1 MGSDTPVI
9 YVVDDDE
16 DVRKAIAWLL
26 SSVKLDA
33 QCFDSAP
40 AFLDHYQPRQ
50 AGCLVLDVRM
60 PGMSGLELQE
70 HLRSTGDTIPII
82 FLTAHGDV
90 PMAAQ
95 TMAKGAFQFIEK
107 PCNNQILLDT
117 VQRALETSRET
128 LEQEMKRLAVQA
140 LIETLTEREL
150 EVLRRILDGD
160 TNKAISNTMNI
171 SPRTVEVHRAH
182 VMEKMNSQTVADLV
196 RKVVE
201 VGLNP

>member
-1 MGSDTPVI
+1 MDTSATNV

-33 QCFDSAP
+33 LCFDSAA
-40 AFLDHYQPRQ
+40 AFLDHYQPRR
-50 AGCLVLDVRM
+50 GSCLILDVRM

-70 HLRSTGDTIPII
+70 HLKSNGDPLPII

-90 PMAAQ
+90 PMATQA
-95 TMAKGAFQFIEK
+95 MARGAFQFIEK

-117 VQRALETSRET
+117 VQGALEASREAFD
-128 LEQEMKRLAVQA
+128 QAQKHSAVKA
-140 LIETLTEREL
+140 RIDNLTDRER
-150 EVLRRILDGD
+150 EVLRMILKGD
-160 TNKAISNTMNI
+160 TNKAISNAMNI

-182 VMEKMNSQTVADLV
+182 VMEKMNAQTVADLV

-201 VGLNP
+201 VGITP

>member
-1 MGSDTPVI
+1 MDDSAATV

-26 SSVKLDA
+26 SSVKLESK
-33 QCFDSAP
+33 CFDSAA
-40 AFLDHYQPRQ
+40 AFLDHYKPLRT
-50 AGCLVLDVRM
+50 GCLVLDVRM

-70 HLRSTGDTIPII
+70 HLKRMGDSLPII

-90 PMAAQ
+90 PMATQA
-95 TMAKGAFQFIEK
+95 MARGAFQFIEK

-117 VQRALETSRET
+117 VQRALDASREAFDQT
-128 LEQEMKRLAVQA
+128 QKCMAVKA
-140 LIETLTEREL
+140 RIDNLTDRER
-150 EVLRRILDGD
+150 EVLRMILKGD
-160 TNKAISNTMNI
+160 TNKAISKAMNI

-182 VMEKMNSQTVADLV
+182 VMEKMNAQTVADLV

-201 VGLNP
+201 VGINP